1 MKYLKL
7 FEDIGLYKEVDIDDA
22 FLSHISFT
30 QKEIDKLE
38 NFGFKTLGHGKPE
51 EYTGNCELR
60 KLLFYPSK
68 QYTLLRAYEIG
79 MIYLYKLEDEYYVLR
94 YVSTNIPVVGQKF
107 YKCDQLDGLLD
118 CLKKEF
124 NIV

>member
-7 FEDIGLYKEVDIDDA
+7 FEDIDLYKEVDIDDA

-38 NFGFKTLGHGKPE
+38 NFGFKTLGHGKP
-51 EYTGNCELR
+51 
-60 KLLFYPSK
+60 SK
-68 QYTLLRAYEIG
+68 QYTLLRAYAIG
-79 MIYLYKLEDEYYVLR
+79 TIYLYKLEDEYYVLR
-94 YVSTNIPVVGQKF
+94 HVSTNIPVVGQKF